1 MCQDMKVKLKLQL
14 TCRTFKILTV
24 FSLFFQTNQCTSNKY
39 EDILLT
45 EIDIIPF
52 LNDICN
58 KNHNDSR
65 RFDLK
70 NALNLTEV
78 FDESLD
84 PSSGKSSISDFQ
96 TSSDTS
102 HHINQT
108 LLTTTNVLLDEL
120 LLCVN
125 HFSTPNIGPR
135 RIDTNNSPK
144 KEDAFKDS
152 MMAFDNEP
160 STVNTSYDLAHTIN
174 FDSELMSM
182 LDEFDV
188 LSKAMKIETESKGDD
203 YEMLHNSSLLSEN
216 TFLNSAIILYNTFMN
231 NHNISNSS
239 RTVVSENFDT
249 SSGSK
254 GTRNKINSDKGFFD
268 NQKRILS
275 SINR

>member
-1 MCQDMKVKLKLQL
+1 MKDTLKLKLSCL
-14 TCRTFKILTV
+14 VYKILTIFV
-24 FSLFFQTNQCTSNKY
+24 LLLQTNQCASSKY

-58 KNHNDSR
+58 KNHSDSR
-65 RFDLK
+65 RFDFK
-70 NALNLTEV
+70 NASNSNEV
-78 FDESLD
+78 FNNFLD
-84 PSSGKSSISDFQ
+84 PSSTKSSFSDFQ
-96 TSSDTS
+96 KSSGTQ
-102 HHINQT
+102 HVNQT
-108 LLTTTNVLLDEL
+108 LVQTTNVLLDEL

-125 HFSTPNIGPR
+125 HFSTPNIDPR
-135 RIDTNNSPK
+135 RIEANNSPK
-144 KEDAFKDS
+144 IEDAFKDS
-152 MMAFDNEP
+152 MMTFNNEP
-160 STVNTSYDLAHTIN
+160 NTVNTSYDLAHTIN

-188 LSKAMKIETESKGDD
+188 LSKAMKIETDSKGDD

-239 RTVVSENFDT
+239 RTIIGENFVT
-249 SSGSK
+249 PNSSKETKNRIDSG
-254 GTRNKINSDKGFFD
+254 KGFFD

>member
-1 MCQDMKVKLKLQL
+1 MKDRLNLKLSGL
-14 TCRTFKILTV
+14 VYKILTIIALLV
-24 FSLFFQTNQCTSNKY
+24 QTNQCESNKY

-58 KNHNDSR
+58 KNHSNSR
-65 RFDLK
+65 RFDFE
-70 NALNLTEV
+70 NASNSNEV
-78 FDESLD
+78 FNDSLD
-84 PSSGKSSISDFQ
+84 PSSNKSSFFDVEKFSG
-96 TSSDTS
+96 T
-102 HHINQT
+102 HHVNQT
-108 LLTTTNVLLDEL
+108 LVQTTNVLLDEL

-135 RIDTNNSPK
+135 RANDSPK
-144 KEDAFKDS
+144 IEDAFKGS
-152 MMAFDNEP
+152 MMSFDNETP

-188 LSKAMKIETESKGDD
+188 LSKAMKIETDSKGDD
-203 YEMLHNSSLLSEN
+203 YETLHNSSLLSEN

-239 RTVVSENFDT
+239 RTIIGENFVT
-249 SSGSK
+249 PNSSK
-254 GTRNKINSDKGFFD
+254 ETRNRIDSGKGFFD

>member
-1 MCQDMKVKLKLQL
+1 MKDRLNLKLSGL
-14 TCRTFKILTV
+14 VYKILTIIALLV
-24 FSLFFQTNQCTSNKY
+24 QTNQCASNKY

-58 KNHNDSR
+58 KNHSNSR
-65 RFDLK
+65 RFDFE
-70 NALNLTEV
+70 NASNSNEV
-78 FDESLD
+78 FNDSLD
-84 PSSGKSSISDFQ
+84 PSSNKSSFFDVEKFSG
-96 TSSDTS
+96 T
-102 HHINQT
+102 HHVNQT
-108 LLTTTNVLLDEL
+108 LVQTTNVLLDEL

-135 RIDTNNSPK
+135 RANDSPK
-144 KEDAFKDS
+144 IEDAFKDS
-152 MMAFDNEP
+152 MMSFDNETP
-160 STVNTSYDLAHTIN
+160 SPVNTSYDLAHTIN

-188 LSKAMKIETESKGDD
+188 LSKAMKIETDSKGDD

-239 RTVVSENFDT
+239 RTIIGENFVT
-249 SSGSK
+249 LNSSKETKNRIDSG
-254 GTRNKINSDKGFFD
+254 KGFFD

>member
-1 MCQDMKVKLKLQL
+1 MKDTLKLKLSCL
-14 TCRTFKILTV
+14 VYKILTIFV
-24 FSLFFQTNQCTSNKY
+24 LLLQTNQCASSKY

-58 KNHNDSR
+58 KNHSDSR
-65 RFDLK
+65 RFDFE
-70 NALNLTEV
+70 NASNSNEV
-78 FDESLD
+78 FNDSLD
-84 PSSGKSSISDFQ
+84 PSSNKSSFFDVEKFSG
-96 TSSDTS
+96 T
-102 HHINQT
+102 HHVNQT
-108 LLTTTNVLLDEL
+108 LVQTTNVLLDEL

-135 RIDTNNSPK
+135 RANDSPK
-144 KEDAFKDS
+144 IEDAFKDS
-152 MMAFDNEP
+152 MMSFDNETP
-160 STVNTSYDLAHTIN
+160 SPVNTSYDLAHTIN

-188 LSKAMKIETESKGDD
+188 LSKAMKIETDSKGDD

-239 RTVVSENFDT
+239 RTIIGENFVT
-249 SSGSK
+249 PNSSKETKNRIDSG
-254 GTRNKINSDKGFFD
+254 KGFFD

>member
-1 MCQDMKVKLKLQL
+1 MKVKPKLKLS
-14 TCRTFKILTV
+14 CRIFKILTV
-24 FSLFFQTNQCTSNKY
+24 FSLFVQTNQCTSNKY
-39 EDILLT
+39 EDILST

-58 KNHNDSR
+58 KNHNDSS
-65 RFDLK
+65 RFDFK

-84 PSSGKSSISDFQ
+84 PSSVKSSISDFQ

-108 LLTTTNVLLDEL
+108 LFKTTNVLLDEL
-120 LLCVN
+120 LLCVD
-125 HFSTPNIGPR
+125 HFSTPDFDPA
-135 RIDTNNSPK
+135 RIKANNLPH
-144 KEDAFKDS
+144 KEDAFEDS
-152 MMAFDNEP
+152 MMTFNNKP
-160 STVNTSYDLAHTIN
+160 NTVNSSFDLAHTIN

-188 LSKAMKIETESKGDD
+188 LSKAMKIETESTGDD
-203 YEMLHNSSLLSEN
+203 YDMLHNSSLISEN

-231 NHNISNSS
+231 NHNMSNSS
-239 RTVVSENFDT
+239 RTVLNENF
-249 SSGSK
+249 SISNGSK
-254 GTRNKINSDKGFFD
+254 ETRNRINSDKGFLH

>member
-1 MCQDMKVKLKLQL
+1 MKERLKLKWS
-14 TCRTFKILTV
+14 CHVYKILAIFALLV
-24 FSLFFQTNQCTSNKY
+24 HINPSASNKY

-58 KNHNDSR
+58 KNQSNSG
-65 RFDLK
+65 RFDFK
-70 NALNLTEV
+70 NALHSNEV
-78 FDESLD
+78 FNDS
-84 PSSGKSSISDFQ
+84 PSSDKSSFSDFQ
-96 TSSDTS
+96 KSSGT
-102 HHINQT
+102 HHVNQT
-108 LLTTTNVLLDEL
+108 LVQTTNVLLDEL

-135 RIDTNNSPK
+135 RANSSPK
-144 KEDAFKDS
+144 IEDAFKDS
-152 MMAFDNEP
+152 MMSFDNEP

-239 RTVVSENFDT
+239 RTVVSENFVT
-249 SSGSK
+249 PNGSTE
-254 GTRNKINSDKGFFD
+254 TRKSINSDKGFFD